1 MIPESV
7 FGKGYERL
15 AVNNTNEQGSRKPHF
30 GYFVVFALVMTMFC
44 PVSFGHSCAGIFYPY
59 AAQDLGVG
67 TGVLSYFTPLACLS
81 GLIFLPFAGRL
92 LNNRDARLCLAA
104 SCSVAALAFFLVSF
118 STQLWQYLLC
128 GVLMGFGTCTLI
140 YLAPATLITRW
151 FEKNAG
157 FYIGLVA
164 AFTGIGGMVW
174 ASVGGALIQAVGWQW
189 TYRVFALITLLCV
202 PIMIF
207 CIASRPSDK
216 GLKPHGAVEAAASGD
231 AKGAPIDAAA
241 VAAQL
246 APGEHPRA
254 RAGITAKEAFKMP
267 QFYLIMGFCFCLN
280 FGMYLNGMVP
290 SYVHTLAVG
299 SAVPMLGAWAT
310 SLSMAAQTGT
320 KLGLG
325 YLGERHPFS
334 GSIACMAI
342 GIVGAALILLG
353 GAGNAAIVIA
363 VGAFAYGIYYGVT
376 NVMTPS
382 LARKTFGGLEYPI
395 VYARIS
401 MAANVAG
408 VCSGFL
414 WGAVIDLAGFE
425 VAFIGAAC
433 IIACAIACT
442 LGLAFFQNRD
452 TKRFLDAEGNA
463 HQ

>member
-1 MIPESV
+1 MVTESPS
-7 FGKGYERL
+7 GNARN
-15 AVNNTNEQGSRKPHF
+15 ARPHF
-30 GYFVVFALVMTMFC
+30 GFFVVFALVICMFC

-59 AAQDLGVG
+59 AAADLGVG

-81 GLIFLPFAGRL
+81 GLVFLPFAGRL
-92 LNNRDARLCLAA
+92 LNGCDARACVGG
-104 SCSVAALAFFLVSF
+104 SCFVAALAFFLVSF
-118 STQLWQYLLC
+118 STQLWQYLAC

-151 FEKNAG
+151 FDKNAG

-164 AFTGIGGMVW
+164 AFTGVGGMVW
-174 ASVGGALIQAVGWQW
+174 AAVGGALIQALGWQA
-189 TYRVFALITLLCV
+189 TYRVFAAITLACV
-202 PIMIF
+202 PIMIA

-216 GLKPHGAVEAAASGD
+216 GLLPYGTNAQSASTD
-231 AKGAPIDAAA
+231 EKGQASAPIDAAA
-241 VAAQL
+241 LVAQL

-254 RAGITAKEAFKMP
+254 RKGIAAKEAFKMP

-325 YLGERHPFS
+325 YVGEKHPFS
-334 GSIACMAI
+334 GAVACIAM
-342 GIVGAALILLG
+342 GIVGAVLILVG
-353 GAGNAAIVIA
+353 GAGNAAVVIA
-363 VGAFAYGIYYGVT
+363 VGAFAYGVYYGVT

-382 LARKTFGGLEYPI
+382 FARKTFGGLEYPI

-414 WGAVIDLAGFE
+414 WGAVIDIAGFE
-425 VAFIGAAC
+425 VAFVGAALL
-433 IIACAIACT
+433 IACAIACT
-442 LGLAFFQNRD
+442 LGLAYFQSRD
-452 TKRFLDAEGNA
+452 IKRFLEGDKTK
-463 HQ
+463 